1 MSKIKTEQPAVDD
14 EHAGK
19 GGSYVVENGRRVLV
33 SRTQSRDEAQ
43 AVKQEVNDV
52 VVDS

>member
-1 MSKIKTEQPAVDD
+1 MSKGKAEQPAAD

-33 SRTQSRDEAQ
+33 ERTQSREEAQ
-43 AVKQEVNDV
+43 AVKEEVSDV
-52 VVDS
+52 VADS

>member
-1 MSKIKTEQPAVDD
+1 MSKGKAEQPAAD

-33 SRTQSRDEAQ
+33 ERTQSREDAQ
-43 AVKQEVNDV
+43 QVNPKVNDV
-52 VVDS
+52 AADS